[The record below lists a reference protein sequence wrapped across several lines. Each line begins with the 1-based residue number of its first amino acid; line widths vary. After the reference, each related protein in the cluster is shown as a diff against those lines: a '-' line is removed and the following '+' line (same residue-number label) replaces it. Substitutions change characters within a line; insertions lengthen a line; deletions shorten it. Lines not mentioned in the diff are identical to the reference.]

1 MDINALLD
9 KSFDELTA
17 EEWAALKAS
26 GDGADDEGSDRT
38 SELEARLTQSVGDWE
53 KFSQVISDILRS

>member
-17 EEWAALKAS
+17 EEWAALKVS
-26 GDGADDEGSDRT
+26 GNGAEDEESDRA
-38 SELEARLTQSVGDWE
+38 SELEARLAQSVSDWA
-53 KFSQVISDILRS
+53 KFNQVISDILNS